1 MQRKTARNINVH
13 AALIHVIGDFLQSC
27 GVFVAALVIKIVG
40 PRAYV
45 ADPICTFVFSVLVLF
60 TTVTIMRDVLGVLM
74 EGESTSAT

>member
-1 MQRKTARNINVH
+1 MTVETTLAQERRVLDQSAY
-13 AALIHVIGDFLQSC
+13 ALALRLYAV
-27 GVFVAALVIKIVG
+27 VAALVIKIVG